1 MTCEF
6 KLAKAQWLTLTGCK
20 RVLVVV
26 HTEVYGQRLRDLLSL
41 LESDLRIQ
49 VAFTMAPH
57 AFNRGAERSLP
68 DRLGSVIPW
77 EEAVRTDF
85 DLALAAGAQGTE
97 RLRAPLIRLPH
108 GAGHM
113 KLSRLDDDRDPG
125 APRTVGGLGRHYLMR
140 NGTVVPRVL
149 ALAHRED
156 LDVLADTC
164 PEALPAAEVVGD
176 AAHDRIMAS
185 LPLRS
190 RYRRALGLRPGQKL
204 VLVSSTW
211 GRGSSFNRL
220 DALLP
225 RLLAEL
231 PRREYR
237 IAVTVHPNVWSG
249 HGDWQVAAL
258 VGLPPGE
265 SEQIL
270 EELLDAN
277 LIQERRPEVYRFH
290 DLVKEYAHKLTLSE
304 DPPGARDG
312 AVRELIAFYL
322 RAAEQA
328 AALTHPRRPRT
339 RTAEPLPEATQS
351 LSADLSD
358 ARAARQWLLREH
370 VALVSAERRS
380 RAAGHPREAA
390 LLAHATTTAPSVCR
404 PRAWRSSRARSSTPR
419 SRRWSGSPAPPS
431 GSPT

>member
-1 MTCEF
+1 MSVESG
-6 KLAKAQWLTLTGCK
+6 QWLTLTGCK

-156 LDVLADTC
+156 LDVLAETC

-231 PRREYR
+231 PPREYR

-249 HGDWQVAAL
+249 HGDWQVRAWLAVLRRRGVLVIPPQADWRAPLIAADWVMGDHGSVTL
-258 VGLPPGE
+258 YATLTPAAILLTRFPEADVRPGSPGAELARTAPALSPAHPLPRQLAYAAAEYPAAEFARIAARISSEPG
-265 SEQIL
+265 
-270 EELLDAN
+270 
-277 LIQERRPEVYRFH
+277 RFH
-290 DLVKEYAHKLTLSE
+290 RNMRRVIYRLLGLGEPAYPTMTHPLPT
-304 DPPGARDG
+304 PGAR
-312 AVRELIAFYL
+312 
-322 RAAEQA
+322 
-328 AALTHPRRPRT
+328 
-339 RTAEPLPEATQS
+339 
-351 LSADLSD
+351 
-358 ARAARQWLLREH
+358 
-370 VALVSAERRS
+370 
-380 RAAGHPREAA
+380 
-390 LLAHATTTAPSVCR
+390 
-404 PRAWRSSRARSSTPR
+404 RARG
-419 SRRWSGSPAPPS
+419 RRRTGGAS
-431 GSPT
+431 